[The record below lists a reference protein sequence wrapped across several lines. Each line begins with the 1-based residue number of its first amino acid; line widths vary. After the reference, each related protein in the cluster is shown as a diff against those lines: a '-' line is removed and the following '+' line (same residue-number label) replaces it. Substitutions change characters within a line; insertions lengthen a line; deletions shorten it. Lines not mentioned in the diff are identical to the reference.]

1 MCRGP
6 LPCPLLGTW
15 PATQACALTGES
27 NWGPFGSQLALNPL
41 SYTAQ
46 SRLEFKEALP
56 SDDLSFIMLRPSS
69 SMLKE
74 KRLPK
79 KLAVCAHGGGSNQVF
94 KGTWG

>member
-1 MCRGP
+1 MVVSHVAPTGDLACNRGMCP
-6 LPCPLLGTW
+6 DW
-15 PATQACALTGES
+15 ES